1 MSFSSL
7 LRPGGKY
14 RCYYRHRHLKQTCR
28 TSRAEHEAHDWLL
41 AHIIHSQDTGSTTA
55 RVSQPLSSSDLPH
68 PSLPVNRTVQ
78 SGQLHQC
85 GTGYKP
91 VSQLLISH
99 ENGKL
104 CLEKSWLWKPGN
116 EHKCWQMTKH
126 SSGELLNR
134 GVGHT
139 TLMCNAEFWDAWAE
153 LKSQFRGWQKQNNC
167 NLTELSMYFWNNRKD
182 PSMCGHIPEAWFEWL
197 IIKTTCNT
205 N

>member
-68 PSLPVNRTVQ
+68 PSLPVNRTMQ

-116 EHKCWQMTKH
+116 EHKSWQWPNIH
-126 SSGELLNR
+126 QGNSSIGEWVTQLSCVMLNFEMH
-134 GVGHT
+134 G
-139 TLMCNAEFWDAWAE
+139 
-153 LKSQFRGWQKQNNC
+153 QN
-167 NLTELSMYFWNNRKD
+167 
-182 PSMCGHIPEAWFEWL
+182 
-197 IIKTTCNT
+197 
-205 N
+205 